1 MRTISMVP
9 VCASGFIPLN
19 RPVITIAPNLNRFSA
34 AVCSVPGT
42 C

>member
-1 MRTISMVP
+1 MVP

-19 RPVITIAPNLNRFSA
+19 RSVITMARNLNVFSAAVFSA